1 MTREQINRP
10 SASKGP
16 RGNDDGCHI
25 LHVDMDAFYAAVE
38 IRDNPELATQPVII
52 GHTAGRGVVLSATY
66 SARALGVH
74 SAMPMSRAL
83 RLAPD
88 ALVLEPNMEKYW
100 QVSSEVMKIFS
111 DFTPQVQQLSVD
123 EAFLDVSGAI
133 KLIGSPAEIGELI
146 RQRVW
151 NEQKITCSVGV
162 ASTMFVAKLA
172 TNFAKPDGLHVVPAD
187 SVLEFLHPL
196 PITAL
201 WGVGVK
207 TGEQLNRLGLRTVAD
222 VANTPHKTLV
232 RILGTA
238 TGDHLFELA
247 WGRDPRK
254 VTVEHEDQSIGAERT
269 FDFDIQD
276 AELIVT
282 QILDLSN
289 KVARRLRDSE
299 LTAKTISIKIKFAD
313 FSTITRSKT
322 LVSATDLS
330 TEIYSAAKYLF
341 EKLKLDRAKVR
352 LVGVRA
358 TGLAHDAPIQLE
370 LAQRNIGWREAELA
384 IDKVADK
391 FGNSAVRP
399 ARLIKPES

>member
-10 SASKGP
+10 SAPKGP
-16 RGNDDGCHI
+16 RGDDAGCHI

-38 IRDNPELATQPVII
+38 IRDNPELANQPVII

-66 SARALGVH
+66 SARAFGVH

-88 ALVLEPNMEKYW
+88 ALVLEPSMEKYW

-146 RQRVW
+146 RHRVW
-151 NEQKITCSVGV
+151 SEQKITCSVGV

-232 RILGTA
+232 RILGSA

-276 AELIVT
+276 SELIVT

-299 LTAKTISIKIKFAD
+299 LTAKTISIKVKFSD

-370 LAQRNIGWREAELA
+370 LAQRNLGWREAELA

-399 ARLIKPES
+399 ARLIGPEA

>member
-1 MTREQINRP
+1 
-10 SASKGP
+10 
-16 RGNDDGCHI
+16 
-25 LHVDMDAFYAAVE
+25 MDAFYAAVE
-38 IRDNPELATQPVII
+38 IRDNPELANQPVII

-66 SARALGVH
+66 SARAFGVH

-88 ALVLEPNMEKYW
+88 ALVLEPSMEKYW

-146 RQRVW
+146 RHRVW
-151 NEQKITCSVGV
+151 SEQKITCSVGV

-232 RILGTA
+232 RILGSA

-276 AELIVT
+276 SELIVT

-299 LTAKTISIKIKFAD
+299 LTAKTISIKVKFSD

-370 LAQRNIGWREAELA
+370 LAQRNLGWREAELA

-399 ARLIKPES
+399 ARLIGPEA

>member
-1 MTREQINRP
+1 VTREQINRP
-10 SASKGP
+10 SAAKGP

-201 WGVGVK
+201 WGVGIK

-399 ARLIKPES
+399 ARLIKPEA

>member
-10 SASKGP
+10 SAAKGP

-201 WGVGVK
+201 WGVGIK

-399 ARLIKPES
+399 ARLIKPEA